1 MILTVENARKVIE
14 ELWAKYGDM
23 VVAGAFDL
31 LAASLILVI
40 GVWFSRRLGRATR
53 KLLLTNPRVDSTIAS
68 FGASAVR
75 YGLLA
80 AVFLAVLN
88 QFGVETTSLVAVLG
102 AATLAIGLALQGTL
116 SNVAAGVMLVLF
128 RPYRLADDVQIGG
141 VKGTVEDISLF
152 TTELS
157 TLENVKVVI
166 PNGKVWGETIS
177 NYSARPTR
185 RIDAEFGVSY
195 DDDLRKVERVLR
207 EVLAADTRIH
217 RLPEPFVKVKKLAD
231 WSVIFAVRAS
241 VDNAKFLDVNMDL
254 NLAVREAFLREG
266 ITIPFPVQTSVHI
279 DASRGPEER
288 EM

>member
-1 MILTVENARKVIE
+1 MTITVESARKAIMDV
-14 ELWAKYGDM
+14 WATYGDM
-23 VVAGAFDL
+23 IVAGAFDL
-31 LAASLILVI
+31 LAASLILII

-53 KLLLTNPRVDSTIAS
+53 KLLLKNPRVDSTIAS
-68 FGASAVR
+68 FGSSAVR

-80 AVFLAVLN
+80 AVILAVLN

-128 RPYRLADDVQIGG
+128 RPYRLGDDVQIGG
-141 VKGTVEDISLF
+141 AKGVVEDISLF

-185 RIDAEFGVSY
+185 RLDLEFAVSY
-195 DDDLRKVERVLR
+195 ADDLRQVEKVLR
-207 EVLAADTRIH
+207 QAIAADSRIH
-217 RLPEPFVKVKKLAD
+217 AAPEPFVKVKKLAD
-231 WSVIFAVRAS
+231 WSVIFAVRAT
-241 VDNAKFLDVNMDL
+241 VDNANFLDVGMDL
-254 NLAVREAFLREG
+254 NLAVREAFARAG
-266 ITIPFPVQTSVHI
+266 ITIPFPVQTSVHV
-279 DASRGPEER
+279 DAPGPHADR
-288 EM
+288 DG